1 LNGGIDR
8 DSYYEVL
15 EKSQKGGCDITTW
28 LIWFLQMYVRA
39 IEGSQE
45 TIKKALLVAKFWQRN
60 NQIEI
65 NERQIKVTN
74 QLLEAEPMGF
84 EGGLTNRKYVSLTKV
99 SRETAKRDL
108 GDLEKKGILKRISR
122 GRSVSFSLNLEFL

>member
-1 LNGGIDR
+1 MNGGIDR